1 MVHNAIRPKLFQ
13 TKAPMKTI
21 GPKATGLSKVAISK
35 LAESV
40 ATDLGYLRHKN
51 IRKTIDEIG
60 GDVEVVDYWLQSNQA
75 GSLKVQGESDFRI
88 YVPAHTTIERD
99 NFTIAHE
106 LGHYVL
112 HYLYFD
118 LHQKKGQ
125 IFEATRYGSGR
136 EEWEAN
142 WFAASFL
149 MPDRIFKAAF
159 KSTAGHIDS
168 LARKFKVSTAAA
180 WVRAQS
186 LELNGQS

>member
-1 MVHNAIRPKLFQ
+1 MPSSAIRRKSFQ
-13 TKAPMKTI
+13 TKAPMKRI
-21 GPKATGLSKVAISK
+21 GPTATGLSKVAISK
-35 LAESV
+35 LAETV
-40 ATDLGYLRHKN
+40 ATDLGYLRHKD
-51 IRKTIDEIG
+51 IRKTVDEIG

-75 GSLKVQGESDFRI
+75 GSLKVQGESDFCI
-88 YVPAHTTIERD
+88 YVPAHTTLERD

-118 LHQKKGQ
+118 LHREKGQ

-149 MPDRIFKAAF
+149 MPDRVFRASF
-159 KSTAGHIDS
+159 KSTNGQIDP
-168 LARKFKVSTAAA
+168 LARKFKVSRAAV

-186 LELNGQS
+186 LELNG